1 MRQVGIALVLCAM
14 VVVLGS
20 CSCQVGNVDKDTP
33 PTVETPQAAEPTDVE
48 GESAAGPK
56 VVVLKVGDEYDG
68 NTIANQTTEF
78 APDTPSMHV
87 EAGVTGL
94 EAGAVVT
101 GRLMAVEVK
110 DAEGTVI
117 RDLEVVS
124 TDIEAPAEESTVHY
138 EFTAP
143 DTGWPV
149 GSYAAEIEVGG
160 EVIETIDI
168 TVAGAM

>member
-20 CSCQVGNVDKDTP
+20 CSCQIGDVDGDTTPAVEAP
-33 PTVETPQAAEPTDVE
+33 PLAAPTDVE
-48 GESAAGPK
+48 VESAGGPK

-68 NTIANQTTEF
+68 DTVTSQTTEF
-78 APDTPSMHV
+78 APETPSMHV

-94 EAGAVVT
+94 EAGAIVT
-101 GRLMAVEVK
+101 GRLMALDVK
-110 DAEGTVI
+110 DAKGTVI
-117 RDLEVVS
+117 RDHEVVS

-143 DTGWPV
+143 DAGWPV

-160 EVIETIDI
+160 EVIESIDI